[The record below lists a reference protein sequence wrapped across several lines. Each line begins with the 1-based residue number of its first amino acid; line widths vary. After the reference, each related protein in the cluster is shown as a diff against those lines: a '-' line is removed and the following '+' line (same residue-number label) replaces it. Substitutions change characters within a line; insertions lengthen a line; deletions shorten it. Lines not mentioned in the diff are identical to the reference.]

1 MPATT
6 STARSTTTS
15 FAISYK
21 DTETLKGRVIALCS
35 SCLCVFVVTSVC
47 HNGAMSLI
55 GANELKKKM
64 LIEVEGQ
71 PYQLLDVFFATPTAR
86 GASTMVRTRLK
97 NLLNGSVQEKSF
109 RTSEKFPEP
118 DVDIASVSFLYS
130 DGEGFHFMDQ
140 ATYEQFSLSGNSVGD
155 DRYYLKEGLLLEI
168 FKYNGRAVSLQLPQY
183 VELGITSTEPGLRGD
198 TAAGGASK
206 VAILETGL
214 EVRVPLFM
222 KDGEVV
228 RVNTQ
233 TGEVAGRA

>member
-1 MPATT
+1 MP
-6 STARSTTTS
+6 
-15 FAISYK
+15 
-21 DTETLKGRVIALCS
+21 
-35 SCLCVFVVTSVC
+35 
-47 HNGAMSLI
+47 LI

-64 LIEVEGQ
+64 LIEIEGQ
-71 PYQLLDVFFATPTAR
+71 PYHVLDVFFATPTAR

-109 RTSEKFPEP
+109 RTSEKFQEP
-118 DVDIASVSFLYS
+118 DVEMAGVSFLYS
-130 DGEGFHFMDQ
+130 ASDGFHFMDQ
-140 ATYEQFSLSGNSVGD
+140 TTYEQFTIGDESVGD
-155 DRYYLKEGLLLEI
+155 DRFYLKEGLLLEL

-183 VELGITSTEPGLRGD
+183 VELTITSTEPGLRGD
-198 TAAGGASK
+198 TAAGGATK
-206 VAILETGL
+206 VAKLETGL

>member
-1 MPATT
+1 MA
-6 STARSTTTS
+6 
-15 FAISYK
+15 
-21 DTETLKGRVIALCS
+21 
-35 SCLCVFVVTSVC
+35 
-47 HNGAMSLI
+47 LI

-71 PYQLLDVFFATPTAR
+71 PYHVLDVFFATPTAR

-97 NLLNGSVQEKSF
+97 NLLNGAVQEKSF

-118 DVDIASVSFLYS
+118 DVEIATVSFLYS
-130 DGEGFHFMDQ
+130 DGDGFHFMDQ
-140 ATYEQFSLSGNSVGD
+140 SSYEQFTISTEAVGD
-155 DRYYLKEGLLLEI
+155 DQYYLKEGLLLEI
-168 FKYNGRAVSLQLPQY
+168 FKYKAQPVSLQLPQY
-183 VELGITSTEPGLRGD
+183 VELIISSTEPGLRGD
-198 TAAGGASK
+198 TAAGGATK
-206 VAILETGL
+206 VAKLETGL